1 MSGTWKDKRISH
13 PIKGVTLEE
22 TRVLLSSS
30 IRNKWRNKMTLNFF
44 GSLAKLLGGRRQS
57 ATYRN
62 DLMTWAKTE
71 YPNDWEFAYNYM
83 ITHNGRSPSYTH
95 VTGVTL

>member
-13 PIKGVTLEE
+13 PIKGVTLAE
-22 TRVLLSSS
+22 TRVLLSLS
-30 IRNKWRNKMTLNFF
+30 IRTNGEYKMTLNFF

-71 YPNDWEFAYNYM
+71 YRNDWEFAYNYM
-83 ITHNGRSPSYTH
+83 ITHNGKSPSYTH
-95 VTGVTL
+95 INGVTL

>member
-13 PIKGVTLEE
+13 PLKVETPEE
-22 TRVLLSSS
+22 TGVLLSLS
-30 IRNKWRNKMTLNFF
+30 IRTNGEYKMTLNFF

-57 ATYRN
+57 ATCRN

-71 YPNDWEFAYNYM
+71 YPKDWEFAYHYM
-83 ITHNGRSPSYTH
+83 ITHDGKSPSHTH

>member
-1 MSGTWKDKRISH
+1 MERQADIPSVKSGDAGRDRGIDFLKH
-13 PIKGVTLEE
+13 P
-22 TRVLLSSS
+22 
-30 IRNKWRNKMTLNFF
+30 NKWRNKMTLNFF